1 MSDLL
6 EPIML
11 KAREAAIEEAKID
24 AENTTINTISAQL
37 AAQQA
42 HQGVY

>member
-6 EPIML
+6 EPVLL
-11 KAREAAIEEAKID
+11 KAKEAAIEEAKID
-24 AENTTINTISAQL
+24 AENTAINTISTQL

-42 HQGVY
+42 HQGA